1 MFSTLNN
8 GLPNR
13 VAYLFTGGSSA
24 ASCTGAAKDCFL
36 RWAMDT
42 ILGLFTVWIMFQGYL
57 ILTGQ
62 SSASLSAFMMKALKI
77 FIVITIATS
86 VTGPIFGKS
95 ILRFFGDMSDGITH
109 VVTGQTVNTADNEI
123 PGSGSFSVIDNNLR
137 LMQAGLSAIKA
148 IDTADNQALED
159 EKNRALW
166 MSTAGIAGPGIVAG
180 VLLLLNKVALALFI
194 AFAPLFIL
202 CYGFKVSEQM
212 FWSWL
217 KFGISSLF
225 ALAILSFMTGL
236 AMDMV
241 ARLAGV
247 VFVSDL
253 LGTNTQGVTN
263 AAMQQGG
270 LGLILSTLLITVPP
284 MAGNFFSNALG
295 QYSAY
300 SVFGGNGSLQE
311 QKQAGSAGGGSYG
324 GGAVVQSGRASQNN
338 DPVRQQTGALT
349 VGATHAYS
357 PPTDTIKSH
366 SMMGNASQVLPQ
378 PMLQSN
384 SAGASF
390 NADSIKGMGDD
401 SIAVKQ
407 KYNNNLLTTP
417 QKAEA

>member
-1 MFSTLNN
+1 MFSALNN
-8 GLPNR
+8 GLSNS

-24 ASCTGAAKDCFL
+24 ASGTGAGNDRFI
-36 RWAMDT
+36 RWVIDA
-42 ILGLFTVWIMFQGYL
+42 LLSLFTVWIMFQGYL

-62 SSASLSAFMMKALKI
+62 SSASLSVFMMKALKI

-109 VVTGQTVNTADNEI
+109 VVTGKTVTTANNEI

-159 EKNRALW
+159 EKNRALM

-217 KFGISSLF
+217 KFGVSSLF

-284 MAGNFFSNALG
+284 LVGNFFGAQVGAFSPFSAFSNWGTKQNGNSQNYLPPHM
-295 QYSAY
+295 
-300 SVFGGNGSLQE
+300 GGN
-311 QKQAGSAGGGSYG
+311 YG
-324 GGAVVQSGRASQNN
+324 GGGGTQTSGASRSAAQDNIIN
-338 DPVRQQTGALT
+338 L
-349 VGATHAYS
+349 
-357 PPTDTIKSH
+357 PPTISGAQSSSNMSQADTIKTN
-366 SMMGNASQVLPQ
+366 SMMGNAPQ
-378 PMLQSN
+378 MQTHSN
-384 SAGASF
+384 TTGS
-390 NADSIKGMGDD
+390 DVIKHIGDD
-401 SIAVKQ
+401 SVAINQ
-407 KYNNNLLTTP
+407 KYLNTP
-417 QKAEA
+417 RKAEV

>member
-1 MFSTLNN
+1 MEDLGSVIFFSVISQFISEQLNSFMLD
-8 GLPNR
+8 GLGR
-13 VAYLFTGGSSA
+13 MMAIVGFA
-24 ASCTGAAKDCFL
+24 A
-36 RWAMDT
+36 
-42 ILGLFTVWIMFQGYL
+42 LGLFTVWIMFQGYL

-62 SSASLSAFMMKALKI
+62 SSASLSVFMMKALKI

-109 VVTGQTVNTADNEI
+109 VVTGKTVTTANNEI

-159 EKNRALW
+159 EKNRALM

-217 KFGISSLF
+217 KFGVSSLF

-284 MAGNFFSNALG
+284 LVGNFFGAQLG
-295 QYSAY
+295 AFQSYTPLSGWGTKQNGNSQSY
-300 SVFGGNGSLQE
+300 LPPNMGGN
-311 QKQAGSAGGGSYG
+311 YG
-324 GGAVVQSGRASQNN
+324 GGVTQTSGASRSAAQDNIVN
-338 DPVRQQTGALT
+338 L
-349 VGATHAYS
+349 
-357 PPTDTIKSH
+357 PPTISGAQSSSNMSQADTIKTN
-366 SMMGNASQVLPQ
+366 SMMGNAPQ
-378 PMLQSN
+378 MQTHSN
-384 SAGASF
+384 TTGS
-390 NADSIKGMGDD
+390 DVIKHIGDD
-401 SIAVKQ
+401 SVAINQ
-407 KYNNNLLTTP
+407 KYLNTP
-417 QKAEA
+417 RKAEV

>member
-1 MFSTLNN
+1 MFSSLNN
-8 GLPNR
+8 GLSNR
-13 VAYLFTGGSSA
+13 VAYLFTAGRRVSR
-24 ASCTGAAKDCFL
+24 CTGAGNERFL
-36 RWAMDT
+36 RWVIDA

-62 SSASLSAFMMKALKI
+62 SSASLSVFMMKALKI

-109 VVTGQTVNTADNEI
+109 VVTGKTVTTANNEI

-159 EKNRALW
+159 EKTRALW

-217 KFGISSLF
+217 KFGVSSLF

-284 MAGNFFSNALG
+284 LVGNFFGAQLGAFSPFSAFSNWGTKHNGNSQNYLPPNM
-295 QYSAY
+295 
-300 SVFGGNGSLQE
+300 GGN
-311 QKQAGSAGGGSYG
+311 YG
-324 GGAVVQSGRASQNN
+324 GGGVTQAGEGSSPVLQRDRQSMPLFTGGQSTHL
-338 DPVRQQTGALT
+338 PQTDA
-349 VGATHAYS
+349 
-357 PPTDTIKSH
+357 IKTN
-366 SMMGNASQVLPQ
+366 SMMGNAPQ
-378 PMLQSN
+378 MQTHSN
-384 SAGASF
+384 TINS
-390 NADSIKGMGDD
+390 DVIKHIGDD

-407 KYNNNLLTTP
+407 KYYGGVKNENT
-417 QKAEA
+417 

>member
-109 VVTGQTVNTADNEI
+109 VVTGQTVTTANNEI

-159 EKNRALW
+159 EKNRALM

-217 KFGISSLF
+217 KFGVSSLF

-284 MAGNFFSNALG
+284 LVGNFFGAQLG
-295 QYSAY
+295 AFNLYSAFNGWGTRGNTNSQNY
-300 SVFGGNGSLQE
+300 LPPNMGGN
-311 QKQAGSAGGGSYG
+311 YG
-324 GGAVVQSGRASQNN
+324 GGGGTQTSGASRSAAQDNIVN
-338 DPVRQQTGALT
+338 L
-349 VGATHAYS
+349 
-357 PPTDTIKSH
+357 PPTISGAQSSSNMSQADTIKTN
-366 SMMGNASQVLPQ
+366 SMMGNAPQ
-378 PMLQSN
+378 MQTHSN
-384 SAGASF
+384 TTGS
-390 NADSIKGMGDD
+390 DVIKHIGDD
-401 SIAVKQ
+401 SVAINQ
-407 KYNNNLLTTP
+407 KYLNTP
-417 QKAEA
+417 RKAEV

>member
-1 MFSTLNN
+1 MFSSLNN
-8 GLPNR
+8 GLSNR
-13 VAYLFTGGSSA
+13 VAYLFTAGRRVSR
-24 ASCTGAAKDCFL
+24 CTGAGNERFL
-36 RWAMDT
+36 RWVIDA

-62 SSASLSAFMMKALKI
+62 SSASLSVFMMKALKI

-109 VVTGQTVNTADNEI
+109 VVTGKTVTTANNEI

-217 KFGISSLF
+217 KFGVSSLF

-284 MAGNFFSNALG
+284 LVGNFFGAQLGAFSPFSAFSNWGTKHNGNSQNYLPPNM
-295 QYSAY
+295 
-300 SVFGGNGSLQE
+300 GGN
-311 QKQAGSAGGGSYG
+311 YG
-324 GGAVVQSGRASQNN
+324 GGGVTQAGEGSSPVLQRDRQSMPLFTGGQSTHL
-338 DPVRQQTGALT
+338 PQTDA
-349 VGATHAYS
+349 
-357 PPTDTIKSH
+357 IKTN
-366 SMMGNASQVLPQ
+366 SMMGNAPQ
-378 PMLQSN
+378 MQTHSN
-384 SAGASF
+384 TINS
-390 NADSIKGMGDD
+390 DVIKHIGDD

-407 KYNNNLLTTP
+407 KYYGGVKNENT
-417 QKAEA
+417 

>member
-1 MFSTLNN
+1 MFSSLNN
-8 GLPNR
+8 GLSNR

-159 EKNRALW
+159 EKTRALW

-284 MAGNFFSNALG
+284 LVGNFFGAQLG
-295 QYSAY
+295 AFQSYTPLSSWGTSQKNTNSQNY
-300 SVFGGNGSLQE
+300 LPPNMGGN
-311 QKQAGSAGGGSYG
+311 YG
-324 GGAVVQSGRASQNN
+324 GGVVTQAGEGS
-338 DPVRQQTGALT
+338 RQFPTMEHTNRTLPT
-349 VGATHAYS
+349 PNSNYHA
-357 PPTDTIKSH
+357 DTIKSN
-366 SMMGNASQVLPQ
+366 SMVGYAQTQNTLGAGTL
-378 PMLQSN
+378 
-384 SAGASF
+384 ATTGASVG
-390 NADSIKGMGDD
+390 NSTIGDD

-407 KYNNNLLTTP
+407 KYYGGVKNENT
-417 QKAEA
+417 

>member
-1 MFSTLNN
+1 MFSSLNN
-8 GLPNR
+8 GLSNR

-24 ASCTGAAKDCFL
+24 ASGTGAGNERFL
-36 RWAMDT
+36 RWVIDA

-62 SSASLSAFMMKALKI
+62 SSASLSVFMMKALKI

-109 VVTGQTVNTADNEI
+109 VVTGKTVTTANNEI

-159 EKNRALW
+159 EKNRALM

-217 KFGISSLF
+217 KFGVSSLF

-284 MAGNFFSNALG
+284 LVGNFFGAQLG
-295 QYSAY
+295 AFQSYTPLSGWGTKQNGNSQSY
-300 SVFGGNGSLQE
+300 LPPNMGGN
-311 QKQAGSAGGGSYG
+311 YG
-324 GGAVVQSGRASQNN
+324 GGVTQTSGTSQMPTFGGKQEAPLLMGRQQDSTVQS
-338 DPVRQQTGALT
+338 DT
-349 VGATHAYS
+349 V
-357 PPTDTIKSH
+357 KVN
-366 SMMGNASQVLPQ
+366 SMLGNASQT
-378 PMLQSN
+378 PMQS
-384 SAGASF
+384 STALGS
-390 NADSIKGMGDD
+390 DVIKHIGDD
-401 SIAVKQ
+401 SVAINQ
-407 KYNNNLLTTP
+407 KYLNTP
-417 QKAEA
+417 RKAEV

>member
-225 ALAILSFMTGL
+225 GLAILSFMTGL

-284 MAGNFFSNALG
+284 LVGNFFGAQLG
-295 QYSAY
+295 AFQSYTPLSGWGTKQNGNSQSY
-300 SVFGGNGSLQE
+300 LPPNMGGN
-311 QKQAGSAGGGSYG
+311 YG
-324 GGAVVQSGRASQNN
+324 GGVTQTSGASRSAAQDNIVN
-338 DPVRQQTGALT
+338 L
-349 VGATHAYS
+349 
-357 PPTDTIKSH
+357 PPTISGAQSSSNMSQADTIKTN
-366 SMMGNASQVLPQ
+366 SMMGNAPQ
-378 PMLQSN
+378 MQTHSN
-384 SAGASF
+384 TTNS
-390 NADSIKGMGDD
+390 DVIKHIGDD

-407 KYNNNLLTTP
+407 KYHTGVKNEN
-417 QKAEA
+417 A

>member
-1 MFSTLNN
+1 MEDLGSVIFFSVISQFISEQLNSFMLD
-8 GLPNR
+8 GLGR
-13 VAYLFTGGSSA
+13 MMTIVGFA
-24 ASCTGAAKDCFL
+24 A
-36 RWAMDT
+36 
-42 ILGLFTVWIMFQGYL
+42 LGLFTVWIMFQGYL

-109 VVTGQTVNTADNEI
+109 VVTGKTVTTANNEI

-137 LMQAGLSAIKA
+137 LMQTGLSAIKA

-159 EKNRALW
+159 EKNRALM

-217 KFGISSLF
+217 KFGVSSLF

-284 MAGNFFSNALG
+284 LVGNFFGAQLG
-295 QYSAY
+295 AFQSYTPLSGWGTKQNGNSQSY
-300 SVFGGNGSLQE
+300 LPPNMGGN
-311 QKQAGSAGGGSYG
+311 YG
-324 GGAVVQSGRASQNN
+324 GGVTQTSGTSQMPTFGGKQEAPLLMDRQQDSTVQS
-338 DPVRQQTGALT
+338 DT
-349 VGATHAYS
+349 V
-357 PPTDTIKSH
+357 KVN
-366 SMMGNASQVLPQ
+366 SMLGNASQT
-378 PMLQSN
+378 PMQS
-384 SAGASF
+384 STALGS
-390 NADSIKGMGDD
+390 DVIKHIGDD
-401 SIAVKQ
+401 SVAINQ
-407 KYNNNLLTTP
+407 KYLNTP
-417 QKAEA
+417 RKAEV

>member
-8 GLPNR
+8 GLSNS

-24 ASCTGAAKDCFL
+24 ASCTEACNDRFL
-36 RWAMDT
+36 RWVIDT
-42 ILGLFTVWIMFQGYL
+42 ILGLFTVWIIFQGYL

-123 PGSGSFSVIDNNLR
+123 PGSGSFSAIDNNLR

-159 EKNRALW
+159 EKNRALM

-217 KFGISSLF
+217 KFGVSSLF

-284 MAGNFFSNALG
+284 LVGNFFGAQLG
-295 QYSAY
+295 AFNPFSAFNGWGTRGNTNSQNY
-300 SVFGGNGSLQE
+300 LPPHMGGN
-311 QKQAGSAGGGSYG
+311 YG
-324 GGAVVQSGRASQNN
+324 GGVTQTSGTSQMPTFGGKQEAPLLMGRQQDSTVQS
-338 DPVRQQTGALT
+338 DT
-349 VGATHAYS
+349 V
-357 PPTDTIKSH
+357 KVN
-366 SMMGNASQVLPQ
+366 SMLGNASQT
-378 PMLQSN
+378 PMQS
-384 SAGASF
+384 STALGS
-390 NADSIKGMGDD
+390 DVIKHIGDD
-401 SIAVKQ
+401 SVAINQ
-407 KYNNNLLTTP
+407 KYLNTP
-417 QKAEA
+417 RKAEV